1 MAWELKNK
9 KLSKRLHELGLVE
22 DEMGYWFYPPYST
35 AFWLISSYTESI
47 SIVGGFNYE
56 RGRIIDLGLSTKY
69 NVNDEDLIIK
79 QVKKLIDDFQ
89 NCMLQYKQDQE
100 KKRLEKLK
108 KDF

>member
-9 KLSKRLHELGLVE
+9 KLSNRLHELGLVD

-35 AFWLISSYTESI
+35 AFWVISSYGDCI
-47 SIVGGFNYE
+47 SMVGGFNYDSS
-56 RGRIIDLGLSTKY
+56 RIIDLGLSTKY
-69 NVNDEDLIIK
+69 NVEDEDLIVK

-89 NCMLQYKQDQE
+89 NCMFLYKQDQE
-100 KKRLEKLK
+100 QKRLEKLK